1 MSKFVISDLSLEEVN
16 TILAGLLELPGKFG
30 LNVINKVR
38 TQVEGQAAAQ
48 PSIEGSDGVEASEKT
63 IN

>member
-1 MSKFVISDLSLEEVN
+1 MNKFVISDLSLEEVN

-30 LNVINKVR
+30 LNLINKVR
-38 TQVEGQAAAQ
+38 TQVEGQAAEQ
-48 PSIEGSDGVEASEKT
+48 SSIQNSDEVAPSEKA

>member
-30 LNVINKVR
+30 LNLINKVR

-48 PSIEGSDGVEASEKT
+48 PTIESSEEVASSEKA